1 MKVSGLEQDSSL
13 KRSELSNEQ
22 MLLSIRASMALLVEK
37 VSDMA
42 ETLEALSQELT
53 PDYQEVQI

>member
-1 MKVSGLEQDSSL
+1 MAQDSSQ

>member
-1 MKVSGLEQDSSL
+1 VRESGLAQDSSQ